1 MATGT
6 IKQNNTIFPNYN
18 GARTITLNSTYTA
31 PSDGYVLL
39 RRVIMTGSGAALTIN
54 GVSVYAANNPNTDL
68 GGCMY
73 PVRKDDTIVTS
84 SLSSNSSVLFTPAY
98 S

>member
-6 IKQNNTIFPNYN
+6 IKQNRIFPNYG
-18 GARTITLNSTYTA
+18 GAVTITLNSTYTA

-39 RRVIMTGSGAALTIN
+39 SRVIMTGAGAALTIN
-54 GVSVYAANNPNTDL
+54 GTGVYTANSSNVDL
-68 GGCMY
+68 GGTIY
-73 PVRKDDTIVTS
+73 PVKKGDIIVTAKLDTAS
-84 SLSSNSSVLFTPAY
+84 RVNFLPAR